1 MPGSSNHPALP
12 LPAISERTSEATDTM
27 TTTVGTTGISIDA
40 LARLDRHL
48 LSRYI
53 ESEKIAGCLTLI
65 ARRGEIAHLSAMGRM
80 DRERNKPLA
89 TDTIFRFYSMTKP
102 ITSVA
107 LMQLHERGMFQ
118 LTDPV
123 SRFIPQWRDLQVLD
137 GGSWPNFS
145 TRPAER
151 PMSVRDLLSH
161 QSGLT
166 YGFMEGDLERA
177 YNHADVYS
185 AGTMRGRD
193 LQSMIDRLAEL
204 PLKFS
209 PGDQWNYGVSTD
221 VCGYLVQVIS
231 GQRFD
236 EYLQEHIFD
245 PLGMVDTG
253 FSVSPEQQPRFAA
266 NYERGPDKRLR
277 LLDDPATSHYCE
289 EQTFHSGGGGLVST
303 ANDYYRFCQALLNGG
318 ELDGVRILGPKT
330 IELMTLNHLPNG
342 EDLSQRALGTFSET
356 ANDGVGFGLGFAVLV
371 DLARTQ
377 NVGSIGEYY
386 WGGAASTIFWI
397 DPAEEMI
404 VIFLTQ
410 FMPSGTFNFRGQIK
424 QILYPGLVE

>member
-1 MPGSSNHPALP
+1 M
-12 LPAISERTSEATDTM
+12 TATAGD
-27 TTTVGTTGISIDA
+27 TGISIDA
-40 LARLDRHL
+40 LARLDQHL
-48 LSRYI
+48 LSRYVQT
-53 ESEKIAGCLTLI
+53 EKIAGCLTLI
-65 ARRGEIAHLSAMGRM
+65 SRRGELAHLSAMGSM
-80 DRERNKPLA
+80 DRERGKPMA
-89 TDTIFRFYSMTKP
+89 IDTIFRFYSMTKP

-123 SRFIPQWRDLQVLD
+123 SRFIPQWRDLQVMSS
-137 GGSWPNFS
+137 GEYPNFE
-145 TRPAER
+145 TTAPER
-151 PMSVRDLLSH
+151 PMSVRDVLSH

-166 YGFMEGDLERA
+166 YGFMEGALEQA
-177 YNHADVYS
+177 YNRADVYN

-193 LQSMIDRLAEL
+193 LQSMIDRLADL

-221 VCGYLVQVIS
+221 VCGYLVEKIS

-236 EYLQEHIFD
+236 EYLQEQIFE

-253 FSVSPEQQPRFAA
+253 FDVPPEKIDRFAA
-266 NYERGPDKRLR
+266 NYERGPDKQLR
-277 LLDDPATSHYCE
+277 LLDDPAASHYGE
-289 EQTFHSGGGGLVST
+289 PQTFFSGGGGLVST
-303 ANDYYRFCQALLNGG
+303 AQDYHRFCQMLLNGG
-318 ELDGVRILGPKT
+318 ELDGERLLGPKT
-330 IELMTLNHLPNG
+330 IELMTMNHLPNG

-356 ANDGVGFGLGFAVLV
+356 ANDGVGFGLGFAMIV
-371 DLARTQ
+371 DIPRTQ

-397 DPAEEMI
+397 DPAEDMI

-424 QILYPGLVE
+424 QILYPGLLD

>member
-1 MPGSSNHPALP
+1 MK
-12 LPAISERTSEATDTM
+12 ATQTM
-27 TTTVGTTGISIDA
+27 TATVGNTGISVDS
-40 LARLDRHL
+40 LARLDQHL

-53 ESEKIAGCLTLI
+53 QPEKIAGCLTLI
-65 ARRGEIAHLSAMGRM
+65 SRRGEIAHLSAMGSM
-80 DRERNKPLA
+80 DRERNKPMA

-107 LMQLHERGMFQ
+107 LMQLHEQGMFQ

-123 SRFIPQWRDLQVLD
+123 SRFIPQWRDLQVIC
-137 GGSWPNFS
+137 GGGWPNFE

-151 PMSVRDLLSH
+151 PMSMRDVLSH

-166 YGFMEGDLERA
+166 YGFMEGPLEMA
-177 YNHADVYS
+177 YNKADVYQ
-185 AGTMRGRD
+185 AAAMRGRD
-193 LQSMIDRLAEL
+193 LQSMIDRLAEM

-209 PGDQWNYGVSTD
+209 PGDNWNYGVSTD
-221 VCGYLVQVIS
+221 VCGYLVQAIS

-245 PLGMVDTG
+245 PLGMEDTG
-253 FSVSPEQQPRFAA
+253 FDVPPEKIDRFAA

-277 LLDDPATSHYCE
+277 LLDDPATSHYAE
-289 EQTFHSGGGGLVST
+289 PQTFFSGGGGLVST
-303 ANDYYRFCQALLNGG
+303 AHDYHRFCQMLLNGG
-318 ELDGVRILGPKT
+318 ELDGARLLGPKT
-330 IELMTLNHLPNG
+330 IELLTMNHLPDG
-342 EDLSQRALGTFSET
+342 QDLSERALGTFSET
-356 ANDGVGFGLGFAVLV
+356 ANDGVGFGLGFAMIV
-371 DLARTQ
+371 DIPRTQ
-377 NVGSIGEYY
+377 NVGSLGEYY

-397 DPAEEMI
+397 DPVEDMI

-424 QILYPGLVE
+424 QILYPGLLD

>member
-1 MPGSSNHPALP
+1 M
-12 LPAISERTSEATDTM
+12 TATVDA
-27 TTTVGTTGISIDA
+27 TGISIDA

-48 LSRYI
+48 LERYI
-53 ESEKIAGCLTLI
+53 PPEKIAGCLTLI
-65 ARRGEIAHLSAMGRM
+65 ARRGEIAHLSAMGQM
-80 DRERNKPLA
+80 DRERGTPMA
-89 TDTIFRFYSMTKP
+89 VDTIFRFYSMTKP

-123 SRFIPQWRDLQVLD
+123 SRFIPEWRDLQVMC
-137 GGSWPNFS
+137 GGEWPNFE
-145 TRPAER
+145 TRPADR
-151 PMSVRDLLSH
+151 PMSVRDVLSH

-166 YGFMEGDLERA
+166 YGFMEGPLEMA
-177 YNHADVYS
+177 YHKADVYQ
-185 AGTMRGRD
+185 AAAMRGRD
-193 LQSMIDRLAEL
+193 LQSMVDRLAEL

-209 PGDQWNYGVSTD
+209 PGDSWNYGVSTD

-245 PLGMVDTG
+245 PLGMDDTG
-253 FSVSPEQQPRFAA
+253 FHVPAEKIDRFAA

-277 LLDDPATSHYCE
+277 LLDDPAGSHYGE
-289 EQTFHSGGGGLVST
+289 PQTFFSGGGGLVST
-303 ANDYYRFCQALLNGG
+303 AHDYYRFCQMLLNGG
-318 ELDGVRILGPKT
+318 ELDGARLLGPKT
-330 IELMTLNHLPNG
+330 IELMTMNHLPNG
-342 EDLSQRALGTFSET
+342 EDLSERALGTFSET
-356 ANDGVGFGLGFAVLV
+356 ANDGVGFGLGFAMIV
-371 DLARTQ
+371 DLPRTQ

-424 QILYPGLVE
+424 QILYPGLLD

>member
-1 MPGSSNHPALP
+1 
-12 LPAISERTSEATDTM
+12 M
-27 TTTVGTTGISIDA
+27 TATVGNTGISTEA

-53 ESEKIAGCLTLI
+53 EPEKIAGCLTLI
-65 ARRGEIAHLSAMGRM
+65 ARRGELAHLSAMGQM
-80 DRERNKPLA
+80 DRERGKPMSV
-89 TDTIFRFYSMTKP
+89 DTIFRFYSMTKP

-107 LMQLHERGMFQ
+107 LMQLHERGLFQ

-123 SRFIPQWRDLQVLD
+123 SRFIPQWRDLQVMS
-137 GGSWPNFS
+137 GGQWPQFE
-145 TRPAER
+145 TRPAAR
-151 PMSVRDLLSH
+151 PMSMRDVLSH

-166 YGFMEGDLERA
+166 YGFMEGPLEQA
-177 YNHADVYS
+177 YHRADVYQ
-185 AGTMRGRD
+185 AAAMRGRD
-193 LQSMIDRLAEL
+193 LQSMIDRLADL

-221 VCGYLVQVIS
+221 VCGYLVQAIS

-236 EYLQEHIFD
+236 EYLQEHIFA

-253 FSVSPEQQPRFAA
+253 FHVPPEKLDRFAA
-266 NYERGPDKRLR
+266 NYERGPDRQLR
-277 LLDDPATSHYCE
+277 LLDDPATSHYAE
-289 EQTFHSGGGGLVST
+289 PQTFFSGGGGLVST
-303 ANDYYRFCQALLNGG
+303 AQDYQRFCQMLLNGG
-318 ELDGVRILGPKT
+318 ALDDARLLGPKT
-330 IELMTLNHLPNG
+330 IQLMTLNHLPNG

-356 ANDGVGFGLGFAVLV
+356 ANDGVGFGLGFAMIV
-371 DLARTQ
+371 DLPRSQ
-377 NVGSIGEYY
+377 NVGSVGEYY

-397 DPAEEMI
+397 DPAEDLI

-424 QILYPGLVE
+424 QILYPGLLD